1 MYCKKCGQ
9 EIDENSKFCINCGT
23 SVSRKT
29 KRKTYRIFFA
39 IAVLYLFV
47 LPTSAKSSIVAVI
60 INLAFIAGFA
70 YLGVKGYRASTTQEN
85 PIQPIDPVP
94 TAHDKQSNLN
104 PADIDR
110 EDVHSAQVSM
120 PTSGWMKK
128 THRVSGV
135 TFYQDNIMMLACE
148 NSDYDMTKKEIV
160 DDDLIGEKIWKY
172 QFFPRKTE
180 LIPEPDNPKD
190 KNAIKVMVDGLHV
203 GYIKAGSCSHVLN
216 VLREGRCMGID
227 CEIYGGPYKIVYEE
241 YDYDKDK
248 NVYTLE
254 KEERSFAVEL
264 TMYEK
269 SK

>member
-9 EIDENSKFCINCGT
+9 EIDKNSKFCRHCGT

-39 IAVLYLFV
+39 IAVLYLFS

-60 INLAFIAGFA
+60 INLAFVAGFV
-70 YLGVKGYRASTTQEN
+70 YLGVKGYRASKTQEY
-85 PIQPIDPVP
+85 PVQSL
-94 TAHDKQSNLN
+94 TTVHDKQSNSN
-104 PADIDR
+104 PEDIGP
-110 EDVHSAQVSM
+110 EDDHSAKVSI

-128 THRVSGV
+128 THRVAGV
-135 TFYQDNIMMLACE
+135 SFYQDNIMKLAWE

-160 DDDLIGEKIWKY
+160 EDDLTGEKIWKY
-172 QFFPRKTE
+172 KFSPRKTE

-190 KNAIKVMVDGLHV
+190 PNAIKVMVDGLHV
-203 GYIKAGSCSHVLN
+203 GYIKSGSCSHVLN
-216 VLREGRCMGID
+216 VLRDGRCMGID

-241 YDYDKDK
+241 YDYDKDR
-248 NVYTLE
+248 NAYTLE
-254 KEERSFAVEL
+254 KEERSFAIEL

-269 SK
+269 AK